1 LQSFSGLLG
10 RATRF
15 SAPAPD
21 GRRWI
26 LVGATGIALLV
37 LLATP
42 AMAQPGPE
50 APVEPPAVETPPEPG
65 AMQAGPATE
74 PGETQPT
81 TEAAPAAAPVAPS
94 PAAKVELT
102 PGRPPLVTLWP
113 APHPDA
119 RGSKHTPFW
128 GPAGPI
134 PSLASA
140 HDNQGPQAGVWG
152 PHIEVHADLQNLFLF
167 RNDADF
173 DRSEPTYDENGQSVG
188 AFATIFRP
196 MVTFH
201 ATPSLRLYYEAELGM
216 NFWSKN
222 NPDQE
227 NVLSPD
233 VFMLKHRQV
242 YAEGEVL
249 DGDVGFKVGYQFLSD
264 PTELFLGHW
273 IGAAGAHYALGSK
286 DRIGLFVGQ
295 VPDQTYEGINVEE
308 NNFNHDIFVFGPR
321 ADLSLSR
328 DTKLS
333 TAIVGLYDAQ
343 FVERTR
349 WLIAPAMRFETSYD
363 NFTGSV
369 DGVVQLGKEEQAALG
384 NEDQKIFAWAVQAH
398 GTFEAQPTTFDLN
411 ALVLSSDDAKDGNQ
425 NSGAFVYSSRSRSA
439 TMLLTEDEL
448 RNWYDQLDRRA
459 AAYRGGFWEH
469 RAGLAVADVKATW
482 AVTKVFRPALV
493 LGGAAVLQRNNAL
506 DNRFVGVESDLDL
519 ELRASESLSAH
530 LVGGALFPGKAAS
543 ALINSIDRNAT
554 APVYMIEASLL
565 ARY

>member
-1 LQSFSGLLG
+1 
-10 RATRF
+10 
-15 SAPAPD
+15 
-21 GRRWI
+21 
-26 LVGATGIALLV
+26 
-37 LLATP
+37 
-42 AMAQPGPE
+42 
-50 APVEPPAVETPPEPG
+50 
-65 AMQAGPATE
+65 
-74 PGETQPT
+74 
-81 TEAAPAAAPVAPS
+81 
-94 PAAKVELT
+94 
-102 PGRPPLVTLWP
+102 
-113 APHPDA
+113 
-119 RGSKHTPFW
+119 
-128 GPAGPI
+128 
-134 PSLASA
+134 
-140 HDNQGPQAGVWG
+140 
-152 PHIEVHADLQNLFLF
+152 
-167 RNDADF
+167 
-173 DRSEPTYDENGQSVG
+173 
-188 AFATIFRP
+188 
-196 MVTFH
+196 
-201 ATPSLRLYYEAELGM
+201 M

-233 VFMLKHRQV
+233 VFVLKHRQV

-249 DGDVGFKVGYQFLSD
+249 DGDVGFKAGYQFLSD

-273 IGAAGAHYALGSK
+273 IGAAAVHYALGSK

-333 TAIVGLYDAQ
+333 TAVVGLYDAQ

-349 WLIAPAMRFETSYD
+349 WLIAPAMRFESSYG

-398 GTFEAQPTTFDLN
+398 GTFETQPTTFDLN

-439 TMLLTEDEL
+439 TMMLTEDEL

-469 RAGLAVADVKATW
+469 RAGLAVADVKGTW
-482 AVTKVFRPALV
+482 EVTKVFRPALV

-543 ALINSIDRNAT
+543 ALINSIDRSAT
-554 APVYMIEASLL
+554 TPVYMIEASLL